1 MNATIPCLEE
11 TVERGVLSRVAA
23 ELLRLNVAANKECG
37 VCSSGPFSAA
47 YLNIL
52 RSSGLTRQEEV
63 MKVFSGGIQ
72 RVAKLTV
79 DKYEAEAKQ
88 KAEAAEKAA
97 KRREEEALEEAKE
110 KERDRRALADP
121 QGGMPTEM

>member
-1 MNATIPCLEE
+1 
-11 TVERGVLSRVAA
+11 
-23 ELLRLNVAANKECG
+23 
-37 VCSSGPFSAA
+37 
-47 YLNIL
+47 
-52 RSSGLTRQEEV
+52 